1 MVSKLPPK
9 LSGLLRTGAFIPV
22 SETTE
27 NNLPDM
33 PTPTA
38 TEPSMHS
45 FDQSQRPVVSPEVT
59 SQIGRDIR
67 EIDVT
72 LIDPNPLAP
81 REVYTSEMILT
92 RAEELRMQGQHDP
105 IHVIPNADVPGRF
118 IICDGWTRVRAC
130 REHKVLDRLLSEVHH
145 DLSLEASA
153 WFGYEQNEGRSQ
165 HTDLDRAMFYSKLIQ
180 AGETQTEIARRA
192 KLSKTLMSFYLSY
205 SKLPVEVLDVIRQQ
219 TGKFSANVAYQIARS
234 FEKSGVR
241 RTLSLAL
248 QLSSEEHTIRWLTN
262 QVQLVLTPPE
272 AKQSITAKTIRYSNG
287 LYKQRGDQFDL
298 TITVP
303 TDQRESFAE
312 ALEKLLSSVATQVQS
327 NIAEVTQS
335 N

>member
-1 MVSKLPPK
+1 MFLVDSLFVMA
-9 LSGLLRTGAFIPV
+9 G
-22 SETTE
+22 
-27 NNLPDM
+27 
-33 PTPTA
+33 
-38 TEPSMHS
+38 
-45 FDQSQRPVVSPEVT
+45 
-59 SQIGRDIR
+59 
-67 EIDVT
+67 
-72 LIDPNPLAP
+72 
-81 REVYTSEMILT
+81 
-92 RAEELRMQGQHDP
+92 
-105 IHVIPNADVPGRF
+105 
-118 IICDGWTRVRAC
+118 RVRAC

-205 SKLPVEVLDVIRQQ
+205 SVASRGSDVIRQQ
-219 TGKFSANVAYQIARS
+219 PGKFSANVAYQLARL

-248 QLSSEEHTIRWLTN
+248 QFSSEEHTIRWLTN
-262 QVQLVLTPPE
+262 QVQLVLTPTE

-312 ALEKLLSSVATQVQS
+312 ALEKLFVQCCNSSAVKHC
-327 NIAEVTQS
+327 
-335 N
+335 

>member
-1 MVSKLPPK
+1 MATRLPPK
-9 LSGLLRTGAFIPV
+9 LSGLLRTGAFVPV
-22 SETTE
+22 SETME

-33 PTPTA
+33 PIPTE
-38 TEPSMHS
+38 TEPSMPTSDQNQRHS
-45 FDQSQRPVVSPEVT
+45 HPDTATQTR
-59 SQIGRDIR
+59 RDLR

-105 IHVIPNADVPGRF
+105 IHVIPNAEVPGRF

-130 REHKVLDRLLSEVHH
+130 REHKVFDRLLAEVHH
-145 DLSLEASA
+145 DLSLDASA

-180 AGETQTEIARRA
+180 AGETQNEIARRA

-205 SKLPVEVLDVIRQQ
+205 SKLPDEVLDVIRQQ
-219 TGKFSANVAYQIARS
+219 PEKFSANVAYQLARL
-234 FEKSGVR
+234 FDKSGVR

-248 QLSSEEHTIRWLTN
+248 QFSSEEHTIRWLTN

-272 AKQSITAKTIRYSNG
+272 SKPSITAKTIRYSNG
-287 LYKQRGDQFDL
+287 LYRQRGDQFEL
-298 TITVP
+298 AITVP
-303 TDQRESFAE
+303 ANQREAFAA
-312 ALEKLLSSVATQVQS
+312 ALEKLLSSVAVEEKTG
-327 NIAEVTQS
+327 EVEPTTLV
-335 N
+335 